1 MRATSSPRLCRILWA
16 AKRPDPAGWFDSHMD
31 PVTGTIGGLLAAF
44 GLSGAAGLNAWL
56 PLLAIGVGD
65 RAGWVALDSPYD
77 TLSSTPGIIVL
88 GLLLVLDL
96 IGDKIPVVDSVLH
109 VVGLGIAPV
118 SGAVLF
124 AAQTDLTSDLNPVVA
139 AVLGAATAGSLQA
152 GRAAVRPFVTA
163 STAGI
168 GNPAVSAAEDGTSL
182 LMTLLAFV
190 LPILAF
196 LLVVA
201 VLGLILWLVL
211 RARRWMRTRRSTQS
225 VVGEQRRYSGT

>member
-1 MRATSSPRLCRILWA
+1 ME
-16 AKRPDPAGWFDSHMD
+16 
-31 PVTGTIGGLLAAF
+31 PVTGTLGGILAAF

-56 PLLAIGVGD
+56 PLLAIGIGD

-77 TLSSTPGIIVL
+77 ILSSIPGMLVV

-96 IGDKIPVVDSVLH
+96 IGDKIPALDSVLH
-109 VVGLGIAPV
+109 ALGLFIAPA

-124 AAQTDLTSDLNPVVA
+124 AAQTDLTTDLNPAVA
-139 AVLGAATAGSLQA
+139 AVLGAITAGSLQA

-182 LMTLLAFV
+182 VITGLAFAV
-190 LPILAF
+190 PILAF

-201 VLGLILWLVL
+201 VLGLVIWLVL
-211 RARRWMRTRRSTQS
+211 RARRWMRVRRSARP
-225 VVGEQRRYSGT
+225 GG